1 MENKEKIEVQFKTD
15 VNEEIKKNEFIQ
27 SVKKTIGS
35 DNEIDK
41 FLKEFGDGDLTF
53 ADSLTALKIN
63 VEKLKDGNVYKDK
76 LLTHIDKAK
85 DINEHFENVI
95 EKIKGLTEK
104 EEREGNS
111 PELEASI
118 RELYRQK
125 IGLMKE
131 LTNGV
136 DLSSNIAVVKPQA
149 MQRALEGEDMDVILE
164 NEVYLKTENN
174 MNFVKYQVKKD
185 QELDKLEELKESAE
199 NKESFDLY
207 RENSD
212 KVIQRME
219 EKVEKQLK
227 DENAMED
234 PNKELELEMQRRRF
248 S

>member
-1 MENKEKIEVQFKTD
+1 
-15 VNEEIKKNEFIQ
+15 
-27 SVKKTIGS
+27 
-35 DNEIDK
+35 
-41 FLKEFGDGDLTF
+41 
-53 ADSLTALKIN
+53 
-63 VEKLKDGNVYKDK
+63 
-76 LLTHIDKAK
+76 
-85 DINEHFENVI
+85 
-95 EKIKGLTEK
+95 
-104 EEREGNS
+104 
-111 PELEASI
+111 
-118 RELYRQK
+118 
-125 IGLMKE
+125 
-131 LTNGV
+131 
-136 DLSSNIAVVKPQA
+136 
-149 MQRALEGEDMDVILE
+149 
-164 NEVYLKTENN
+164 